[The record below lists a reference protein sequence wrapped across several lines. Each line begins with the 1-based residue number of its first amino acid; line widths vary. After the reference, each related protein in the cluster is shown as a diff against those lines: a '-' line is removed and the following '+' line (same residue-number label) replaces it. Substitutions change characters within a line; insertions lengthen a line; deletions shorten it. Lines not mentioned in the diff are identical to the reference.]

1 MMMLTTYKAA
11 HVKLNYK
18 KASSAT
24 PLSIIVTRPTFTY
37 RMHAAHKL
45 GSSQPRSNPSCIFNL
60 QAIQTP
66 LVFMCRPSKPLL
78 YFYFAGHPNPS
89 RICLQA
95 IQTPHVYICRPSKP
109 LMYLFAGHPNPSHIY
124 LQAIQTPHVFICRP
138 SKPLT
143 YLFAGHPNPS
153 CTYLQAIQLSQAE
166 GQHNYAARLRLED
179 EDRVKKA
186 IELSTQQVTTAKEW
200 LLLELR
206 KL

>member
-1 MMMLTTYKAA
+1 MLTTYKAA

-95 IQTPHVYICRPSKP
+95 IQTPHI
-109 LMYLFAGHPNPSHIY
+109 
-124 LQAIQTPHVFICRP
+124 FICRP